1 MWWNLTDANMY
12 QAIAI
17 RTRLACS
24 GQTESP
30 MVWLN
35 ECIDALA
42 KRGISSS
49 NEKDE
54 IGAITFDNLLRYT
67 VYIYGHPT
75 YISLQVLIVN

>member
-1 MWWNLTDANMY
+1 MWWNLTDAHMF

-24 GQTESP
+24 GQTETP

-42 KRGISSS
+42 KREHKNNS
-49 NEKDE
+49 NADE
-54 IGAITFDNLLRYT
+54 IGAITFDNLLR
-67 VYIYGHPT
+67 
-75 YISLQVLIVN
+75 